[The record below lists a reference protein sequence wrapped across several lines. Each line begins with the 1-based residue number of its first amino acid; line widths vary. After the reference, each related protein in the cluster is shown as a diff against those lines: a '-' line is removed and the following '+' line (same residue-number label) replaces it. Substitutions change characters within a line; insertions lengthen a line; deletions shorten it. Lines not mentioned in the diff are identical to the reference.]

1 MTRTAWIDAGNG
13 AAGDM
18 LLAALVDAGAPLAAV
33 QAALVSLPLS
43 GGDRVDLRIREVRRH
58 GLRACYADVHAT
70 PSTVHRTP
78 GDVRSLLAGSAA
90 PSDAVHFA
98 TAVFDRLARA
108 EAAVHGVDVEQVH
121 FHEVGALDSIA
132 DVLGVAVALGELG
145 LLDGRATVVA
155 SPVALGSGSVRAAH
169 GRLPVPAPAV
179 LRIVADAEIPIVSHP
194 ARFELCTP
202 TGAALIAEIAGGWGP
217 IPASTVSAVGVG
229 AGTADP
235 LGHPNTLRVVLGD
248 RREGMTDDPA
258 PWRREELI
266 TVETT
271 VDDLDPRRWP
281 DVLES
286 LHGSGALDAWLTPV
300 IMRKGRPGHVL
311 TVLVA
316 PAALDAI
323 VVRIFE
329 ITSTLGVRVRG
340 IERRSLHRDEIRV
353 DLGTGAVAVKRG
365 LLDGRVVTVQPEY
378 REVRE
383 LADRTGMPVDELLD
397 LARTTARAVGAG
409 PRPPGEPGPSAG
421 PRPGDQP

>member
-18 LLAALVDAGAPLAAV
+18 LLAASVDAGASLEAV
-33 QAALVSLPLS
+33 RAALASLPLT
-43 GGDRVDLRIREVRRH
+43 GGDRIDLRIREVRRH
-58 GLRACYADVHAT
+58 GLRAGYAEVRAT

-90 PSDAVHFA
+90 PSDAVRFA
-98 TAVFDRLARA
+98 TSVFDRLARA

-132 DVLGVAVALGELG
+132 DVLGVAVAFGELG
-145 LLDGRATVVA
+145 LLDARARVVA

-179 LRIVADAEIPIVSHP
+179 LRIVAEAGIPIASHP

-202 TGAALIAEIAGGWGP
+202 TGAALIAEIADEWGP
-217 IPASTVSAVGVG
+217 LPASTVSAVGVG

-235 LGHPNTLRVVLGD
+235 AEHPNTLRLVLGD
-248 RREGMTDDPA
+248 RREATTGDPA
-258 PWRREELI
+258 PWRREELL

-286 LHGSGALDAWLTPV
+286 LHDTGALDAWLTPV
-300 IMRKGRPGHVL
+300 LMRKGRPGHVL

-316 PAALDAI
+316 PAVLDAV

-329 ITSTLGVRVRG
+329 VTSTLGVRVRG
-340 IERRSLHRDEIRV
+340 VERRSLHRDEIRV
-353 DLGTGAVAVKRG
+353 DLGSGAVAVKRG
-365 LLDGRVVTVQPEY
+365 LLAGRVVTVQPEY
-378 REVRE
+378 REIRE
-383 LADRTGMPVDELLD
+383 LAERTGLPVDELLD
-397 LARTTARAVGAG
+397 LARTTARAEGTG
-409 PRPPGEPGPSAG
+409 PRPPGEPGPGAG
-421 PRPGDQP
+421 PGPGDQP